1 MDIELNNGR
10 ITVPRHPELSACALN
25 VHHAEAGDGIALPI
39 IIHNGDWF
47 VSNGFFYGSGY
58 ADCWQ
63 MGDAEHLSQNINKG
77 WLAARIPERSKTNF
91 GTLGYRQTDDGHW
104 LFDRETYKAHA
115 LGLLNQLPRS
125 SEPRPQP
132 SQRLLSKTVFYRQ
145 DGEKR
150 EAGKSFTAAYRYNG
164 LYYFVN
170 LVVYA
175 DGSIEI
181 GYLPEKIWL
190 HRESITEALD
200 NGDLSLSPPAGTRLH
215 IGSLGSVLLHDEY
228 DGTDADDF
236 LLELDDALAQ
246 LNGLPTTGDKF
257 LAAAEAYQTEPSP
270 ENKQRVKAA
279 FEAMPSMT
287 ALALEDELWDIG
299 LENYWLK
306 DGKE

>member
-1 MDIELNNGR
+1 MNAALNNGR
-10 ITVPRHPELSACALN
+10 IIVPHHPELSACALN
-25 VHHAEAGDGIALPI
+25 VHHAEAGDGIALPV

-47 VSNGFFYGSGY
+47 VGNGFFYGSGY

-91 GTLGYRQTDDGHW
+91 GTLGYRQTDNGRW
-104 LFDRETYKAHA
+104 LFDRETYSAHT
-115 LGLLNQLPRS
+115 LGLLNQLPRP

-132 SQRLLSKTVFYRQ
+132 SQRMISETVFYRQ
-145 DGEKR
+145 NGEKR

-190 HRESITEALD
+190 HRENITEALD
-200 NGDLSLSPPAGTRLH
+200 NGDLNLSPPAGARLH
-215 IGSLGSVLLHDEY
+215 ISGLGSVLLHDGY
-228 DGTDADDF
+228 GGTDADDF

-257 LAAAEAYQTEPSP
+257 LAAAEAYQTEPSA

-287 ALALEDELWDIG
+287 ALALEDELWGIG

>member
-1 MDIELNNGR
+1 M
-10 ITVPRHPELSACALN
+10 
-25 VHHAEAGDGIALPI
+25 
-39 IIHNGDWF
+39 
-47 VSNGFFYGSGY
+47 
-58 ADCWQ
+58 
-63 MGDAEHLSQNINKG
+63 
-77 WLAARIPERSKTNF
+77 
-91 GTLGYRQTDDGHW
+91 
-104 LFDRETYKAHA
+104 
-115 LGLLNQLPRS
+115 
-125 SEPRPQP
+125 
-132 SQRLLSKTVFYRQ
+132 
-145 DGEKR
+145 
-150 EAGKSFTAAYRYNG
+150 
-164 LYYFVN
+164 YYFVN

-175 DGSIEI
+175 DDGIEI
-181 GYLPEKIWL
+181 GYLLEKIRL
-190 HRESITEALD
+190 HRESIAAAVD

>member
-1 MDIELNNGR
+1 MNAALNNGR
-10 ITVPRHPELSACALN
+10 IIVPHHPELSVFALN

-91 GTLGYRQTDDGHW
+91 GTTLGYRHTSDGRW
-104 LFDRETYKAHA
+104 LFDRETYSAHT
-115 LGLLNQLPRS
+115 LGLLNRL
-125 SEPRPQP
+125 PRPQP

-150 EAGKSFTAAYRYNG
+150 EAGKSFTAAYCYNG

-175 DGSIEI
+175 DGGIEI
-181 GYLPEKIWL
+181 GYLPEKIRL
-190 HRESITEALD
+190 HRESIAAALD

-215 IGSLGSVLLHDEY
+215 IGGLGSVLLHGGYGE
-228 DGTDADDF
+228 TDADDF

-257 LAAAEAYQTEPSP
+257 LAAAAAYQTEPSP
-270 ENKQRVKAA
+270 KNKQRVKAA